1 MLKQLVQDQLRAVL
15 SDYIY
20 FDDATYKTPGWGN
33 VLLENVRVR
42 ETAFERFGLPIAVK
56 SGRVGRLEVSLPIGN
71 FNNKPVQLVLHELYV
86 VAGPIRN
93 FDRDRAISNMRKAKA
108 DAILSAQA
116 AEIAERLAE
125 QGGDS
130 SSSKRAGKD
139 DAKKRGSSIID
150 IQTIIDNIQVSI
162 SDLHLR
168 FRRRGPAGWR
178 FEITRDHPRL
188 PETRYE
194 DDDSRLAPE
203 LHTAIGL
210 TIRRLTVRTCDE
222 QWKQVWRNVSRGKDG
237 NVSSSSNR
245 QVKCDAL
252 AFYSNKKSSDR
263 WSMDLADEINRR
275 LLLAMITQRSG
286 GREALVKHVLEPT
299 SVDIRAALLPML
311 DGGRRATAEAPPQA
325 DVKVE
330 ASSDVGRRAVNGVSS
345 HADL

>member
-130 SSSKRAGKD
+130 SSSSSKRAGKD

-168 FRRRGPAGWR
+168 YG
-178 FEITRDHPRL
+178 D
-188 PETRYE
+188 E
-194 DDDSRLAPE
+194 DP
-203 LHTAIGL
+203 
-210 TIRRLTVRTCDE
+210 
-222 QWKQVWRNVSRGKDG
+222 
-237 NVSSSSNR
+237 
-245 QVKCDAL
+245 
-252 AFYSNKKSSDR
+252 
-263 WSMDLADEINRR
+263 
-275 LLLAMITQRSG
+275 
-286 GREALVKHVLEPT
+286 
-299 SVDIRAALLPML
+299 
-311 DGGRRATAEAPPQA
+311 
-325 DVKVE
+325 
-330 ASSDVGRRAVNGVSS
+330 RAVFTGVTC
-345 HADL
+345 AIAFRPYYNA